1 VTDERPTADLPAHPI
16 PTSHVLAK
24 KDASHESSSSAV
36 FTLSLVTLSYLI
48 VAVLGIAAA
57 RPDYSHV
64 RDTIS
69 QLGES
74 GARLGRLTSY
84 GVFVP
89 VGMALAVVAYLAVPI
104 DRDVAL
110 LAAALTAGYLGAG
123 LFRCDPGA
131 PSRGSWRQRVHN
143 AFGRVQYLGG
153 AYALYRL
160 AVQAGP
166 LTPAPA
172 LVVVIVSAVTF
183 VPGQWRARGLLQRI
197 AELTLFISLALSLRR
212 SGA

>member
-1 VTDERPTADLPAHPI
+1 MFA
-16 PTSHVLAK
+16 
-24 KDASHESSSSAV
+24 
-36 FTLSLVTLSYLI
+36 LSLVTLSYLT
-48 VAVLGIAAA
+48 VAVLGIASA
-57 RPDYSHV
+57 RPGYSHV

-74 GARLGRLTSY
+74 GARFGRLTSY

-89 VGMALAVVAYLAVPI
+89 VGVALAVLAYLSVPI
-104 DRDVAL
+104 DGDVAL

-123 LFRCDPGA
+123 FFRCDPGA
-131 PSRGSWRQRVHN
+131 PSRGSLRQRVHN

-172 LVVVIVSAVTF
+172 LVVVLVSAVTL
-183 VPGQWRARGLLQRI
+183 VPGNWRVRGLFQRI
-197 AELTLFISLALSLRR
+197 AELTLFISLALALRR
-212 SGA
+212 TGA

>member
-1 VTDERPTADLPAHPI
+1 MFA
-16 PTSHVLAK
+16 LAL
-24 KDASHESSSSAV
+24 ATV
-36 FTLSLVTLSYLI
+36 SYLT
-48 VAVLGIAAA
+48 VAVIGIAAT

-74 GARLGRLTSY
+74 GARLGGPTSY
-84 GVFVP
+84 AVFLP
-89 VGMALAVVAYLAVPI
+89 VGAALAVLAYLALAI

-110 LAAALTAGYLGAG
+110 LAVCMAAGYLGAA

-131 PSRGSWRQRVHN
+131 PSRGSWRQHVHN

-160 AVQAGP
+160 AIQAGP
-166 LTPAPA
+166 LTAAP
-172 LVVVIVSAVTF
+172 VVVVVLVSAVTL

-197 AELTLFISLALSLRR
+197 AELTLFISLSLALRR

>member
-1 VTDERPTADLPAHPI
+1 
-16 PTSHVLAK
+16 
-24 KDASHESSSSAV
+24 V
-36 FTLSLVTLSYLI
+36 FTLSLFTLSYLT
-48 VAVLGIAAA
+48 VAVVGFAWA

-74 GARLGRLTSY
+74 GARFGRLTSY

-89 VGMALAVVAYLAVPI
+89 VGLTLAVLAYLAVPI
-104 DRDVAL
+104 DRDIAL

-131 PSRGSWRQRVHN
+131 PSRGSSRQRIHN

-172 LVVVIVSAVTF
+172 LVVVLVSAVTL
-183 VPGQWRARGLLQRI
+183 VPGHWRVRGLIQRV
-197 AELTLFISLALSLRR
+197 AELTLFISLALALWR